1 MEVDLTASMYMLVMF
16 LLKIM
21 LKIVQ
26 KTDVS
31 YNFVNEVFM
40 DEDINYGEK
49 LMLSVLDIATQQVSL
64 GYHKITSEL
73 PDILSEPIEMK
84 CAEENKFFEP
94 KNIER
99 IGTRNM
105 PNKAAIINE
114 IQFEIKEYISKLRI
128 GIRARLDIADT
139 KELNCVSFS
148 EAPAEGVFSVWE
160 RITSHKPSLSLETA
174 NALLR
179 VSREGPKAGTNK
191 ALNISEKALN
201 LWPSGERFTTV
212 NWIPGMV
219 SKSVKTILES

>member
-1 MEVDLTASMYMLVMF
+1 
-16 LLKIM
+16 
-21 LKIVQ
+21 
-26 KTDVS
+26 
-31 YNFVNEVFM
+31 
-40 DEDINYGEK
+40 
-49 LMLSVLDIATQQVSL
+49 MLSVLDIATQQVSL

-114 IQFEIKEYISKLRI
+114 IQFEIKEYISKLWI

-179 VSREGPKAGTNK
+179 VSREGPKAGTSK

-212 NWIPGMV
+212 NLIPGMV

>member
-1 MEVDLTASMYMLVMF
+1 
-16 LLKIM
+16 M

-84 CAEENKFFEP
+84 CAEENKFYLELKKIIDKHKENFEP

-99 IGTRNM
+99 IETRNM

-114 IQFEIKEYISKLRI
+114 IQFEIKEYISKLWI